1 MFATFSSPPGD
12 DPVSRST
19 VAESPFDEEREEER
33 QDIDITSEL
42 FVFLATLGG
51 KPLQS
56 MQEGPAASA
65 PRGIHDAYE
74 GRCMPLDAKFVP
86 TNPSNISGATDKK
99 TTILTQYFMLQKTS
113 GKSHSIQSIDSL
125 M

>member
-33 QDIDITSEL
+33 EDIDITSEL
-42 FVFLATLGG
+42 LVFLATLGG
-51 KPLQS
+51 KPRQS
-56 MQEGPAASA
+56 MQEDPAASA

-74 GRCMPLDAKFVP
+74 GRCMPLGAKFVP
-86 TNPSNISGATDKK
+86 TNPSNIRGATNKK
-99 TTILTQYFMLQKTS
+99 TTILTPYFMFRRTS
-113 GKSHSIQSIDSL
+113 GKSHSIRSIDSL
-125 M
+125 L